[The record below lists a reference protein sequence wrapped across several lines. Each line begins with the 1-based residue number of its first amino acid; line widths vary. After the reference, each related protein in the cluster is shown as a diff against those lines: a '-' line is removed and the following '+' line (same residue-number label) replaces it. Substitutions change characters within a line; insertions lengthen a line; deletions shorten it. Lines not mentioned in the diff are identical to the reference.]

1 MDQNPRPEVYQLHVW
16 IRQISPMIWR
26 RFLIRSDSTLTD
38 LHNTL
43 QIAFGWSDFHLH
55 RFRIRGQDYSVGQTI
70 VTDLDINGDEIKLV
84 DFRFRVN
91 ERFLYEYDFG
101 DWWQHEVRIE
111 RRLPFEKKRIYPV
124 CIGGKRAGPPE
135 DCGGP
140 LAFMER
146 RDESPWEAYE
156 LLQRLS
162 EDVKNRD
169 TGSIQSHMES
179 IRSLLEWLTLDR
191 FDRKKVNRRLRQS
204 ALGDEEWMWE

>member
-1 MDQNPRPEVYQLHVW
+1 MDQAPSPEVYQLHVW

-26 RFLIRSDSTLTD
+26 RFLVLTDSTLTD
-38 LHNTL
+38 LHHTL

-55 RFRIRGQDYSVGQTI
+55 RFRIRGRDYSVGRTV
-70 VTDLDINGDEIKLV
+70 VTDLDTQGDEIKLA
-84 DFRFRVN
+84 DFRFRVH

-111 RRLPFEKKRIYPV
+111 RHLPLGKKRIYPV

-140 LAFMER
+140 LTFMQR
-146 RDESPWEAYE
+146 QDEAPWEAYE

-162 EDVKNRD
+162 EGVKNRD
-169 TGSIQSHMES
+169 LDSIEDQMES
-179 IRSLLEWLTLDR
+179 VRALLDWLRLEQ
-191 FDRKKVNRRLRQS
+191 FDRRKVNRRLQQY
-204 ALGDEEWMWE
+204 ALGDEEWLWE

>member
-55 RFRIRGQDYSVGQTI
+55 RFR
-70 VTDLDINGDEIKLV
+70 
-84 DFRFRVN
+84 FRVN

-111 RRLPFEKKRIYPV
+111 RRLPLEKKRIYPV
-124 CIGGKRAGPPE
+124 CTGGKRAGPPE

-156 LLQRLS
+156 LLQR
-162 EDVKNRD
+162 
-169 TGSIQSHMES
+169 
-179 IRSLLEWLTLDR
+179 
-191 FDRKKVNRRLRQS
+191 
-204 ALGDEEWMWE
+204 

>member
-70 VTDLDINGDEIKLV
+70 FTDLDINGDEVRLA
-84 DFRFRVN
+84 DFRFRLN

-111 RRLPFEKKRIYPV
+111 RRLPLEKKRIYPV
-124 CIGGKRAGPPE
+124 CTGGKRAEPPE
-135 DCGGP
+135 EDPNQSDKIRVITHRVFSSATTSLGCVTTAVTIEPDPSVLNSTAYPGNLFSVNSAP
-140 LAFMER
+140 L
-146 RDESPWEAYE
+146 
-156 LLQRLS
+156 L
-162 EDVKNRD
+162 
-169 TGSIQSHMES
+169 G
-179 IRSLLEWLTLDR
+179 
-191 FDRKKVNRRLRQS
+191 VNSNLCCP
-204 ALGDEEWMWE
+204 

>member
-1 MDQNPRPEVYQLHVW
+1 MDQNPRPEVYRLHVW

-70 VTDLDINGDEIKLV
+70 FTDLDINGDEVKLA
-84 DFRFRVN
+84 DFRFRIN
-91 ERFLYEYDFG
+91 ERFLYEYDFD

-111 RRLPFEKKRIYPV
+111 RRLPLEKKRIYPV

-140 LAFMER
+140 FAFMER
-146 RDESPWEAYE
+146 LDESPWEAYE

-191 FDRKKVNRRLRQS
+191 FDRKKVNRRLQQY
-204 ALGDEEWMWE
+204 AQGDEEWKWE

>member
-1 MDQNPRPEVYQLHVW
+1 MDQNPRLEVYQLHVW

-70 VTDLDINGDEIKLV
+70 VTDLGINGDEVKLA

-111 RRLPFEKKRIYPV
+111 RRLPLEKKRIYPV
-124 CIGGKRAGPPE
+124 CTRGKRACPPE

-146 RDESPWEAYE
+146 RDESPWAAYK

-179 IRSLLEWLTLDR
+179 IQSLLEWLTLDR
-191 FDRKKVNRRLRQS
+191 FDRKKVNRRLQQY